1 LEPTAG
7 AVTAPGTEGRPGVS
21 TNTFAY
27 IDPNVAEDFTSIEVH
42 NKAPVYEI
50 ILNRPEARNAIT
62 YPMEAEILMA
72 ARIATDDPAIK
83 VITLRGNGKLFCAGH
98 DLKEVA
104 EGYKTVAR
112 PAGKPYR
119 LPGLFGL
126 WYCPK
131 PIIAAVHEFVGPMGM
146 VDLLAHCDFILAA
159 EGTRFSFEQARFG
172 GGNLSY
178 SPIVF
183 QLPPRVWMKMCMVG
197 GWFDAE
203 QALKWDFVQ
212 RVVPQ
217 DQLRHELDRWADQ
230 IAQVPIEQLTATKTN
245 LHRQF
250 ELMGLANMALVQN
263 QGSGHGDTEDKKFF
277 EMVLEVGMKK
287 ALEFRQTDVDSEMM
301 RV

>member
-1 LEPTAG
+1 M
-7 AVTAPGTEGRPGVS
+7 S
-21 TNTFAY
+21 TNLFAY
-27 IDPNVAEDFTSIEVH
+27 IDPNEVQGFETILVDR
-42 NKAPVYEI
+42 KGPVFEI
-50 ILNRPEARNAIT
+50 VLNRPEARNAIT
-62 YPMEAEILMA
+62 YPMEREILMA
-72 ARIATDDPAIK
+72 CRVAADDPEIK

-104 EGYKTVAR
+104 EGYASVAR

-119 LPGLFGL
+119 LPGLFGM

-217 DQLRHELDRWADQ
+217 DKLLDELDRWAEQ

-277 EMVLEVGMKK
+277 QMVMEVGMQE
-287 ALEFRQTDVDSEMM
+287 ALKFRQQGVDSEMM

>member
-1 LEPTAG
+1 
-7 AVTAPGTEGRPGVS
+7 
-21 TNTFAY
+21 
-27 IDPNVAEDFTSIEVH
+27 
-42 NKAPVYEI
+42 
-50 ILNRPEARNAIT
+50 
-62 YPMEAEILMA
+62 
-72 ARIATDDPAIK
+72 
-83 VITLRGNGKLFCAGH
+83 
-98 DLKEVA
+98 
-104 EGYKTVAR
+104 
-112 PAGKPYR
+112 
-119 LPGLFGL
+119 
-126 WYCPK
+126 
-131 PIIAAVHEFVGPMGM
+131 VHEFVGPMGM
-146 VDLLAHCDFILAA
+146 VDLLANCDFILAA

-212 RVVPQ
+212 RVVPL
-217 DQLRHELDRWADQ
+217 DELLDELDRWAMQ

-263 QGSGHGDTEDKKFF
+263 QGSGHGDTEDRKFF
-277 EMVLEVGMKK
+277 QMVLDVGMQE
-287 ALEFRQTDVDSEMM
+287 ALKFRQQTVDSEMM